1 MNTIKQ
7 EAERILEKHIHPS
20 LKANAVTR
28 ESILSAMEEYAQSLQ
43 RPGWVKASER
53 LPDEQKADRPIKV
66 DGLYYMGWYSDDNNT
81 WYTDSDICFNCDNL
95 EWLDEGGSDGW
106 ISVETPPEVGEYVLV
121 IVGEDTVLK
130 GRLMNNGW
138 TAFFSD
144 GEKLVGE
151 IRPVTMWQPLPSPPK
166 QQP

>member
-1 MNTIKQ
+1 MNTLIKQ
-7 EAERILEKHIHPS
+7 EAERRNPI
-20 LKANAVTR
+20 KAGDENISVTISFER
-28 ESILSAMEEYAQSLQ
+28 MMRSFRIEFEAGASYAQSLQ

-106 ISVETPPEVGEYVLV
+106 ISEAVESAPNVNKNPITPPKSSV
-121 IVGEDTVLK
+121 K
-130 GRLMNNGW
+130 
-138 TAFFSD
+138 
-144 GEKLVGE
+144 K
-151 IRPVTMWQPLPSPPK
+151 
-166 QQP
+166 